1 MVVGSLRAWR
11 TAPGAW
17 TAAIAVVLTTT
28 LNSVLSMVLPR
39 SFGYG
44 THGMGLVLA
53 TGVYAVMAVLSLAI
67 PMLLLRARL
76 GPRRDREGLIDAS
89 AIAAAVGI
97 VRWDA
102 LVLSAPGADLTSVTM
117 LAAPALAVAPRTS
130 FR

>member
-1 MVVGSLRAWR
+1 M
-11 TAPGAW
+11 
-17 TAAIAVVLTTT
+17 
-28 LNSVLSMVLPR
+28 
-39 SFGYG
+39 
-44 THGMGLVLA
+44 
-53 TGVYAVMAVLSLAI
+53 
-67 PMLLLRARL
+67 LLRARL